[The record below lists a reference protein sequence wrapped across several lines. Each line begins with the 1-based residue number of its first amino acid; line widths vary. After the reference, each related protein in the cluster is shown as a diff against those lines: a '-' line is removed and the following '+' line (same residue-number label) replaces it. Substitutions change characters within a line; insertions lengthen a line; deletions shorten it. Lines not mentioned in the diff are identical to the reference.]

1 MSMLC
6 SLVLYQWDLCLIQCW
21 WGRYAARGSGLPTKC
36 KMQLHIGTKPA
47 TQCRGIDTGHR
58 ARHPSVQHAVIGASM
73 LPSLLIFSIDEANI
87 AELKEEVSHNK
98 KILEMQG
105 LPRVD
110 DRRVNNSML
119 ST

>member
-1 MSMLC
+1 
-6 SLVLYQWDLCLIQCW
+6 
-21 WGRYAARGSGLPTKC
+21 
-36 KMQLHIGTKPA
+36 
-47 TQCRGIDTGHR
+47 
-58 ARHPSVQHAVIGASM
+58 M